1 MDFNIVKTGAFIV
14 LVIVYL
20 IVRKLFKKF
29 ADFTENIGAVTTHEE
44 ELTLLKSKV
53 AVLEEQLKHEP

>member
-20 IVRKLFKKF
+20 IVRKLFKRF
-29 ADFTENIGAVTTHEE
+29 ADFTENIGAANSHKE
-44 ELTLLKSKV
+44 ELNLLKSKV
-53 AVLEEQLKHEP
+53 AILEEQLKHKP